1 MRYMTQFV
9 CQNTYFINALART
22 CCPPLHRAHVKSLHT
37 WWAFVLI
44 NRQSE
49 TSIYYILKTF
59 QTHKN
64 QQHCAE
70 TSPSYT
76 INKKTSKCVADVT
89 YFKKHPTT
97 GKTYVTQR
105 RCTVS
110 QSFEKV
116 PKRVS
121 AFTKI

>member
-9 CQNTYFINALART
+9 CHNTYFINALART
-22 CCPPLHRAHVKSLHT
+22 CCSPLHQAHVRSLHT

-70 TSPSYT
+70 TSLSYT
-76 INKKTSKCVADVT
+76 INKETFVVADAT

-110 QSFEKV
+110 QRFEQV
-116 PKRVS
+116 PKRVT
-121 AFTKI
+121 AFRKI